1 MYLKFG
7 VPKVLRVKHAL
18 GTLGTS
24 HFRHFSIYLSQF
36 FNIMLIRIYNENPN
50 PKQIRQIVDLL
61 DEGGII
67 IYPTDT
73 VYAMGCDILATKSI
87 EKIARF
93 KGLNPKN
100 PELSLIFHDMSQL
113 SEYTIIRDNTIFK
126 LLKRNLPGP
135 FTFIVQANN
144 QIPKLFKNKKK
155 TVGIRI
161 PDNNIVLELVRELG
175 RPIITKS
182 IHDPDEVIEYTTDP
196 ELIYE
201 KYGDFTD
208 TVIDGGFGRN
218 EASTIVDCTGEE
230 IQILRQ
236 GLGILEL

>member
-1 MYLKFG
+1 
-7 VPKVLRVKHAL
+7 
-18 GTLGTS
+18 
-24 HFRHFSIYLSQF
+24 
-36 FNIMLIRIYNENPN
+36 MLIRIYNENPN
-50 PKQIRQIVDLL
+50 AKHIRQIVDLL
-61 DEGGII
+61 EAGGII

-73 VYAMGCDILATKSI
+73 VYAMGCDILASRSI
-87 EKIARF
+87 ERIARF
-93 KGLNPKN
+93 KGLNPNN

-113 SEYTIIRDNTIFK
+113 SEYTIIRDNAIFK

-161 PDNNIVLELVRELG
+161 PDNNIVLGIVRELG
-175 RPIITKS
+175 RPIVTTS
-182 IHDPDEVIEYTTDP
+182 IHDPDDIIEYATDP

-201 KYGDFTD
+201 KYHDFTD

-218 EASTIVDCTGEE
+218 EASTVVDCTGGE
-230 IQILRQ
+230 IEVTRQ
-236 GLGILEL
+236 GLGVLEL

>member
-1 MYLKFG
+1 
-7 VPKVLRVKHAL
+7 
-18 GTLGTS
+18 
-24 HFRHFSIYLSQF
+24 
-36 FNIMLIRIYNENPN
+36 MLIRIYNENTN
-50 PKQIRQIVDLL
+50 PKHIRQIVDLL
-61 DEGGII
+61 EDGGII

-73 VYAMGCDILATKSI
+73 VYAMGCDILATKAI

-135 FTFIVQANN
+135 FTFIVQANR

-161 PDNNIVLELVRELG
+161 PDNSIVLELVRELG
-175 RPIITKS
+175 RPIITTS

-201 KYGDFTD
+201 KYKEFADI
-208 TVIDGGFGRN
+208 VIDGGFGKN

-230 IQILRQ
+230 IEVIRQ
-236 GLGILEL
+236 GLGILEH

>member
-1 MYLKFG
+1 
-7 VPKVLRVKHAL
+7 
-18 GTLGTS
+18 
-24 HFRHFSIYLSQF
+24 
-36 FNIMLIRIYNENPN
+36 MLLRIYNENPN
-50 PKQIRQIVDLL
+50 QKHIRKIVDLL
-61 DEGGII
+61 ESGGII

-73 VYAMGCDILATKSI
+73 VYAMGCDIQAIRSI

-113 SEYTIIRDNTIFK
+113 SEYTIIRDNTLFK

-161 PDNNIVLELVRELG
+161 PNNRIVLELVRELG
-175 RPIITKS
+175 RPIVTTS

-201 KYGDFTD
+201 KYRDFTD
-208 TVIDGGFGRN
+208 AVIDGGFGNN
-218 EASTIVDCTGEE
+218 EASTVVDCTGDE
-230 IQILRQ
+230 IVIERQ
-236 GLGILEL
+236 GLGILEW